1 MAVVAR
7 GLGRPAIDEIDEID
21 NSNLESSASSAS
33 SVGQANRRHSQIRLH
48 LPKRCCSKKEGKDDA
63 STLLPAA
70 YSADTSAYV
79 PNTSCSIGAL
89 VQVSTSF
96 TPAAASS
103 QSQAASRHHASI
115 GSLPIHVKS
124 TPHADSGR
132 ADVASSERCRMGV
145 PSPKKPWR
153 AEAQRFAHTMGKR
166 KRLGKRP
173 PLDLLE
179 LAPLRIRSAWDHP
192 RLAKAGTKQAVHFP
206 WPHYCESLCRDKW
219 APWTR
224 RRVLEQPC
232 LQYMACNVV
241 LARLRGGLQPCRIAL
256 CRQVIC
262 CAIVGRFARLNMCG
276 ASADCMWQPRKV
288 ATQQTVTVGLM
299 WKVSSLPDTT
309 TCGTSGLSSTP

>member
-1 MAVVAR
+1 LR
-7 GLGRPAIDEIDEID
+7 SEYT
-21 NSNLESSASSAS
+21 
-33 SVGQANRRHSQIRLH
+33 RHSRRSGFH
-48 LPKRCCSKKEGKDDA
+48 LPKRCCSEKEGKDDA

-89 VQVSTSF
+89 VQVQL
-96 TPAAASS
+96 SS
-103 QSQAASRHHASI
+103 LQQPPHNHRQHRDITQSI
-115 GSLPIHVKS
+115 GSPPIHVKP

-206 WPHYCESLCRDKW
+206 WPHYCESLR
-219 APWTR
+219 T
-224 RRVLEQPC
+224 
-232 LQYMACNVV
+232 
-241 LARLRGGLQPCRIAL
+241 
-256 CRQVIC
+256 
-262 CAIVGRFARLNMCG
+262 
-276 ASADCMWQPRKV
+276 
-288 ATQQTVTVGLM
+288 
-299 WKVSSLPDTT
+299 
-309 TCGTSGLSSTP
+309 

>member
-1 MAVVAR
+1 MLHR
-7 GLGRPAIDEIDEID
+7 GLGT
-21 NSNLESSASSAS
+21 SSYI
-33 SVGQANRRHSQIRLH
+33 V
-48 LPKRCCSKKEGKDDA
+48 C
-63 STLLPAA
+63 
-70 YSADTSAYV
+70 
-79 PNTSCSIGAL
+79 
-89 VQVSTSF
+89 

-115 GSLPIHVKS
+115 GSSPIHVKP

-153 AEAQRFAHTMGKR
+153 AEAQRFARTMGKR

-192 RLAKAGTKQAVHFP
+192 DWRRLVRSKLYIFLGPIIANR
-206 WPHYCESLCRDKW
+206 CERDKW
-219 APWTR
+219 APWAR

-241 LARLRGGLQPCRIAL
+241 LVRLRGWLQPCRICLEA
-256 CRQVIC
+256 VS
-262 CAIVGRFARLNMCG
+262 AVRL
-276 ASADCMWQPRKV
+276 WE
-288 ATQQTVTVGLM
+288 GLR
-299 WKVSSLPDTT
+299 
-309 TCGTSGLSSTP
+309 G